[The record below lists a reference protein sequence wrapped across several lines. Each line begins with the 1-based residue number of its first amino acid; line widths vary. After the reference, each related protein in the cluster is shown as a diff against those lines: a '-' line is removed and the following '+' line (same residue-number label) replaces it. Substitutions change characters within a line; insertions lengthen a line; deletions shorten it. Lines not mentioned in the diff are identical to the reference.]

1 MNDVLEQKSVLL
13 GSEKYE
19 YIKTNDGAE
28 QLIKS
33 EDIGKRKINIVI
45 KNTTQTNTEEL
56 EKYIIDVLSDL
67 YIQKNIK
74 RIIKKFTKNSIW
86 CRI

>member
-13 GSEKYE
+13 GIEKYE

-74 RIIKKFTKNSIW
+74 RII
-86 CRI
+86 

>member
-1 MNDVLEQKSVLL
+1 MNNVLEQKSVLL

-74 RIIKKFTKNSIW
+74 RII
-86 CRI
+86 

>member
-33 EDIGKRKINIVI
+33 EDLGKRKINIVI

-74 RIIKKFTKNSIW
+74 RII
-86 CRI
+86 

>member
-1 MNDVLEQKSVLL
+1 MVASRKKIVMNDVLEQKSVLL

-74 RIIKKFTKNSIW
+74 RII
-86 CRI
+86 

>member
-1 MNDVLEQKSVLL
+1 MSCNRQKSVLL

-67 YIQKNIK
+67 YIKKNIK
-74 RIIKKFTKNSIW
+74 RII
-86 CRI
+86 

>member
-67 YIQKNIK
+67 YIQRNIK
-74 RIIKKFTKNSIW
+74 RII
-86 CRI
+86 

>member
-33 EDIGKRKINIVI
+33 ENVGKRKINIVI

-74 RIIKKFTKNSIW
+74 RII
-86 CRI
+86 

>member
-45 KNTTQTNTEEL
+45 KNTTQTNTEAL

-67 YIQKNIK
+67 YIKKNIK
-74 RIIKKFTKNSIW
+74 RII
-86 CRI
+86 

>member
-33 EDIGKRKINIVI
+33 EDIGKRKIYIVI

-74 RIIKKFTKNSIW
+74 RII
-86 CRI
+86 

>member
-1 MNDVLEQKSVLL
+1 MNDVVEQKSVLL

-74 RIIKKFTKNSIW
+74 RII
-86 CRI
+86 

>member
-67 YIQKNIK
+67 YI
-74 RIIKKFTKNSIW
+74 KKI
-86 CRI
+86 

>member
-74 RIIKKFTKNSIW
+74 KII
-86 CRI
+86 

>member
-19 YIKTNDGAE
+19 YIKTNDGEE

-33 EDIGKRKINIVI
+33 ENIGKRKINIVI

-74 RIIKKFTKNSIW
+74 RII
-86 CRI
+86 

>member
-28 QLIKS
+28 QLIKR

-74 RIIKKFTKNSIW
+74 RII
-86 CRI
+86 

>member
-33 EDIGKRKINIVI
+33 EDIGKQKINIVI

-74 RIIKKFTKNSIW
+74 RII
-86 CRI
+86 

>member
-19 YIKTNDGAE
+19 YIKKNDGVE

-67 YIQKNIK
+67 YIQRNIK
-74 RIIKKFTKNSIW
+74 RII
-86 CRI
+86 

>member
-1 MNDVLEQKSVLL
+1 MSDDEEKLE
-13 GSEKYE
+13 EKYE

-74 RIIKKFTKNSIW
+74 RII
-86 CRI
+86 

>member
-19 YIKTNDGAE
+19 YIKINDGTE

-33 EDIGKRKINIVI
+33 EDIGKRKISIVI
-45 KNTTQTNTEEL
+45 KSAIQTNTEEL

-74 RIIKKFTKNSIW
+74 RII
-86 CRI
+86 

>member
-19 YIKTNDGAE
+19 YIKTNDGTE

-45 KNTTQTNTEEL
+45 KNTTQTNTEDL

-74 RIIKKFTKNSIW
+74 KII
-86 CRI
+86 

>member
-67 YIQKNIK
+67 YIKKKIK
-74 RIIKKFTKNSIW
+74 RII
-86 CRI
+86 

>member
-1 MNDVLEQKSVLL
+1 MNDVLEQNSVLL

-74 RIIKKFTKNSIW
+74 RII
-86 CRI
+86 

>member
-13 GSEKYE
+13 GSEKYK

-74 RIIKKFTKNSIW
+74 RII
-86 CRI
+86 

>member
-1 MNDVLEQKSVLL
+1 MNDVLEKKSVLL

-19 YIKTNDGAE
+19 YIKTNDGVE

-74 RIIKKFTKNSIW
+74 RII
-86 CRI
+86 

>member
-1 MNDVLEQKSVLL
+1 MNDVLEKKSVLL

-33 EDIGKRKINIVI
+33 EDIGKRNINIVI

-74 RIIKKFTKNSIW
+74 RII
-86 CRI
+86 

>member
-1 MNDVLEQKSVLL
+1 MNNVLEQKSVLL

-74 RIIKKFTKNSIW
+74 RIIFCLIL
-86 CRI
+86 IILFA

>member
-13 GSEKYE
+13 GSEKYG

-74 RIIKKFTKNSIW
+74 RII
-86 CRI
+86 

>member
-74 RIIKKFTKNSIW
+74 RII
-86 CRI
+86 

>member
-1 MNDVLEQKSVLL
+1 MNDVLEKKSVLL

-74 RIIKKFTKNSIW
+74 KII
-86 CRI
+86 

>member
-67 YIQKNIK
+67 YIKKNIK
-74 RIIKKFTKNSIW
+74 RII
-86 CRI
+86 

>member
-45 KNTTQTNTEEL
+45 KNTTKTNTEEL

-74 RIIKKFTKNSIW
+74 RII
-86 CRI
+86 

>member
-33 EDIGKRKINIVI
+33 EDIGKQKINIVI

-67 YIQKNIK
+67 YIKKNIK
-74 RIIKKFTKNSIW
+74 RII
-86 CRI
+86 

>member
-1 MNDVLEQKSVLL
+1 MNDVLEKKSVLL

-19 YIKTNDGAE
+19 YIKTNDWAE

-74 RIIKKFTKNSIW
+74 RII
-86 CRI
+86 

>member
-1 MNDVLEQKSVLL
+1 MNDVLERKSVLL

-67 YIQKNIK
+67 YIKKNIK
-74 RIIKKFTKNSIW
+74 RII
-86 CRI
+86 

>member
-1 MNDVLEQKSVLL
+1 MNDVLEKKSVLL

-56 EKYIIDVLSDL
+56 EKYSIDVLSDL

-74 RIIKKFTKNSIW
+74 RII
-86 CRI
+86 

>member
-33 EDIGKRKINIVI
+33 ENIGKRKINIVI

-74 RIIKKFTKNSIW
+74 RII
-86 CRI
+86 

>member
-1 MNDVLEQKSVLL
+1 MNDVLEKKSVLL
-13 GSEKYE
+13 GCEKYE

-74 RIIKKFTKNSIW
+74 RII
-86 CRI
+86 

>member
-1 MNDVLEQKSVLL
+1 MNDVLEKKSVLL

-74 RIIKKFTKNSIW
+74 RII
-86 CRI
+86 